1 GGVSFGRTRT
11 NDCAYASDLSF
22 AFASATGSTSIQ
34 APRTSTAFC
43 DIRPPLQPNVKVLL
57 VYPLPWYGIQ
67 TAATI
72 QSLPGPQIAAT
83 YSVTSALVSGL
94 GRNLSAGNATVDLIA
109 PGTMYGDRLNQL
121 DFRLSKIF
129 RFSGSRR
136 IQGNVDLYNLFNADP
151 VLALNNTY
159 GTAWQRPLQILQGRL
174 LKFSVQLD
182 L

>member
-1 GGVSFGRTRT
+1 MRTT
-11 NDCAYASDLSF
+11 SASRSHRRP
-22 AFASATGSTSIQ
+22 AFTSIG
-34 APRTSTAFC
+34 AAHSTAFC
-43 DIRPPLQPNVKVLL
+43 DVRPPFQPNVKFLV
-57 VYPLPWYGIQ
+57 VYPLPWCGIQ
-67 TAATI
+67 TAATF

-83 YSVTSALVSGL
+83 YSVTNAHIAPSL
-94 GRNLSAGNATVDLIA
+94 GRDLSAGNATVDLIA
-109 PGTMYGDRLNQL
+109 PGTMYGERLNQV

-129 RFSGSRR
+129 RFSRGR